1 MRIRARLLLCAL
13 TFLTVSSLA
22 CERLLR
28 QYEYQEDIYV
38 SLDGSATVY
47 VTGSLAALT
56 ALHGAPFDASQ
67 RASVD
72 RAAVVRFFSTP
83 LTHVRRVATSRRAGR
98 PFVHVRIDVDDIR
111 SLGQT
116 TPFAGSTYAFSRG
129 GDLLVYRQAVGA
141 TAGRPVAPVD
151 NFGWTG
157 REMVAFRLHLPSKI
171 TYHNALPENLRRG
184 NILVWEQ
191 SLSDRLR
198 GVPLVLEAR
207 IETESILNQTLWLFG
222 MSLLAVTTAFGAAI
236 WWVVRKGKPH
246 QESWHH
252 VDPI

>member
-22 CERLLR
+22 CESLFR
-28 QYEYQEDIYV
+28 QYEYEEDIYV
-38 SLDGSATVY
+38 SLDGSATVN
-47 VTGSLAALT
+47 VNSSLAALA
-56 ALHGAPFDASQ
+56 ALHGAPFDAGQ

-83 LTHVRRVATSRRAGR
+83 LTHVRRVATSRRVGR
-98 PFVHVRIDVDDIR
+98 PFVRVRIDVDDIR
-111 SLGQT
+111 SLSQT
-116 TPFAGSTYAFSRG
+116 TPFAGSTYSFSRNG
-129 GDLLVYRQAVGA
+129 ELLVYRQAVGA
-141 TAGRPVAPVD
+141 TAGRPVADV
-151 NFGWTG
+151 GWTG
-157 REMVAFRLHLPSKI
+157 RELVAFRLHLPSKI

-191 SLSDRLR
+191 PLSDRLR

-222 MSLLAVTTAFGAAI
+222 MSLLAVTVAFGASI

>member
-1 MRIRARLLLCAL
+1 RGTRGTSASCRRLDRVRAWQAFINARGAPRPRARAAALEDSLSSRGPRALLSARGGPTESRIFTISLAVMRIRARLLLCAL

-83 LTHVRRVATSRRAGR
+83 LTHVRRVAPSRRAGR

-129 GDLLVYRQAVGA
+129 GELLVYRQAVGA

-171 TYHNALPENLRRG
+171 TYH
-184 NILVWEQ
+184 
-191 SLSDRLR
+191 
-198 GVPLVLEAR
+198 
-207 IETESILNQTLWLFG
+207 
-222 MSLLAVTTAFGAAI
+222 
-236 WWVVRKGKPH
+236 
-246 QESWHH
+246 
-252 VDPI
+252 

>member
-22 CERLLR
+22 CGSLFRR
-28 QYEYQEDIYV
+28 YEYEEDIYV

-47 VTGSLAALT
+47 VNSSLAALA
-56 ALHGAPFDASQ
+56 ALHGAPFDARQ

-83 LTHVRRVATSRRAGR
+83 PTRVRRVATSRHAGR
-98 PFVHVRIDVDDIR
+98 PFVQVRIDVDDIR

-116 TPFAGSTYAFSRG
+116 APFAGSTFSFSRD

-141 TAGRPVAPVD
+141 SAGGPVAEV
-151 NFGWTG
+151 GWTG
-157 REMVAFRLHLPSKI
+157 RELVGFRLHLPSKI

-191 SLSDRLR
+191 PFSDRLR
-198 GVPLVLEAR
+198 GVPIVLEAR

-222 MSLLAVTTAFGAAI
+222 MSLLAVAVAFGAAI
-236 WWVVRKGKPH
+236 WWVVRKGKPQ
-246 QESWHH
+246 QESWRH

>member
-1 MRIRARLLLCAL
+1 EHGLGRHLLMLAGPRPRRARGGRRFALLARAAGALSARGGPTESQIFTISLAGFRGCARVPL
-13 TFLTVSSLA
+13 WALAFLTVSHPGGA
-22 CERLLR
+22 RPLR

-116 TPFAGSTYAFSRG
+116 TPFAG
-129 GDLLVYRQAVGA
+129 
-141 TAGRPVAPVD
+141 
-151 NFGWTG
+151 
-157 REMVAFRLHLPSKI
+157 
-171 TYHNALPENLRRG
+171 
-184 NILVWEQ
+184 
-191 SLSDRLR
+191 
-198 GVPLVLEAR
+198 
-207 IETESILNQTLWLFG
+207 
-222 MSLLAVTTAFGAAI
+222 
-236 WWVVRKGKPH
+236 
-246 QESWHH
+246 
-252 VDPI
+252 